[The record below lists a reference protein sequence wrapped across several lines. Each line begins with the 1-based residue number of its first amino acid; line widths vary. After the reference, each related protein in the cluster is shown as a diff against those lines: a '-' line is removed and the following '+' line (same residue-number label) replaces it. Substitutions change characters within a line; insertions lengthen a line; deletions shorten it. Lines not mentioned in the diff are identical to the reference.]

1 MSKNARILTRNKF
14 KILDMM
20 LPIYKT
26 NNGIQMIKINNTF
39 YNIYDTNNINKIKD
53 QLLLDK
59 KYESEYIFI

>member
-1 MSKNARILTRNKF
+1 
-14 KILDMM
+14 M

>member
-1 MSKNARILTRNKF
+1 MSKNAKILTRNKF